1 MTTRIIQSDSVFQGK
16 VFDVRIDQIETPAG
30 KTQRID
36 YIQHVDGVT
45 IIPVDENNQILFVR
59 QYRHPTRE
67 ELLELPAGSL
77 EAGED
82 PESCARR
89 ECREEVGMSP
99 AELQYLGGTYLAPGY
114 SSEYLHYFLA
124 KDLSAAPLPPD
135 EDEDIEV
142 ICLAWEEAFQ
152 KITQNQIRD
161 AKTVSGIFLAGMWLG
176 KWDTGN

>member
-1 MTTRIIQSDSVFQGK
+1 MKVLQSDCVFQGK
-16 VFDVRIDQIETPAG
+16 VFDVCIDQIENAAG

-36 YIQHVDGVT
+36 YVKHKGGVT
-45 IIPVDENNQILFVR
+45 IIPVDEKDRILFVL
-59 QYRHPTRE
+59 QYRHPAGE

-82 PESCARR
+82 PEYCARR

-99 AELQYLGGTYLAPGY
+99 AELRHLGGTYLAPGY

-135 EDEDIEV
+135 EDEDIS
-142 ICLAWEEAFQ
+142 IIRLSWEETLR
-152 KITQNQIRD
+152 KITQNEIRD
-161 AKTVSGIFLAGMWLG
+161 AKSVAGIFLAGMYLG
-176 KWDTGN
+176 KWDAGV

>member
-1 MTTRIIQSDSVFQGK
+1 MTIKVIQSNCVFQGK
-16 VFDVRIDQIETPAG
+16 VFDVHIDQIETPTG

-36 YIQHVDGVT
+36 YVKHAGGVT
-45 IIPVDENNQILFVR
+45 IIPVDEKNQILFVC
-59 QYRHPTRE
+59 QYRHPTGE

-99 AELQYLGGTYLAPGY
+99 AALQHLGGTFLAPGY

-124 KDLSAAPLPPD
+124 KDLSAAPLPSD
-135 EDEDIEV
+135 EDENIEV
-142 ICLAWEEAFQ
+142 IRLSWEEVLQ
-152 KITQNQIRD
+152 KIAQNQIRD
-161 AKTVSGIFLAGMWLG
+161 AKTVTGIFLAGICLG
-176 KWDTGN
+176 KWKADS